1 MGFTGRVLQRL
12 VGRCCTR
19 PWLTVSL
26 GVLLAVLGY
35 GYAARSLALDTS
47 KFQLLPSNQP
57 WATLYQDYSRDFSQL
72 EDIVVAVQSPSVE
85 TSAAYAARL
94 ERELGVGE
102 LRSARVTYRI
112 DPRHLAEHGLLYL
125 PLDAVRGFFDTL
137 ASREDLL
144 STFAAAPSLDHLVE
158 GINQSTGDLFL
169 PRVFGADEERR
180 PVDTALLRDL
190 LGQMSERLDHPVY
203 RSPWQ
208 HLFAGRLSSAP
219 DAGYFLSEDRRLLYV
234 VVDFPGS
241 ASTLRSET
249 EAISALRRV
258 IAALRDEFPAV
269 TAGVTGAPALFS
281 DELATATRDTGAATV
296 LALVLTLAL
305 LLLAF
310 RRLLSSGLLLAALG
324 ISLGW
329 SLGIVTLTVHHL
341 NVFSMMFVSVV
352 VGIGIDYG
360 IYFLFRYDEERDRG
374 CEPSLAV
381 ARTAAR
387 SGPGIL
393 LGALTAAATFYLLT
407 ISNFRGIREFGF
419 VAGTAILLAFV
430 VTVTVVPA
438 LLVLTDRRRLV
449 PRLVLV
455 SGGSPKPAAR
465 GFLPTLRPVS
475 GALLVLVPTAIALW
489 AAPRVGFDYN
499 LLNLQAPDAESV
511 IWEKKIAAAAG
522 RSGFAALATAG
533 SVEELRAKQAAFER
547 LPSVADVQSALTL
560 LPARQ
565 EEKLALLGRVAAI
578 VDDVVVGAPPRLD
591 VDALIEALASLHRR
605 LEQASDPTA
614 AIASTLLRQLRERD
628 RRLTEI
634 ALTDFQGR
642 LASDFS
648 EHWERLRQAVR
659 PGPVTVAA
667 LPDVLQR
674 KFVGATGRL
683 LMQIHS
689 REDIWERPGA
699 TRFVEQLRSIDPD
712 VTGQPVVAYESMRMM
727 ERACRHGMVYAFVL
741 VAGIAALMIRRLRE
755 TMIAM
760 VPLLLGTLWTVG
772 VMHLSGLRFDLVN
785 VWALPL
791 IIGSAAE
798 YGVNMVLRALEARAD
813 GGPLLPRSTVL
824 GVAFNGLT
832 TMAGFGSLLLA
843 HHHGVW
849 GLGLLLVI
857 GTAVTLTASLVVL
870 PVLLRLSVAPSSAT
884 ATADEPIVV
893 PALPHAS

>member
-57 WATLYQDYSRDFSQL
+57 WATLYQDYSRDFAQL

-94 ERELGVGE
+94 ERELRVGE

-137 ASREDLL
+137 ASQEDLL
-144 STFAAAPSLDHLVE
+144 TTFAAAPSLDHLVE

-258 IAALRDEFPAV
+258 ITALRAEFPAV

-360 IYFLFRYDEERDRG
+360 IYFLFRYDEERG

-455 SGGSPKPAAR
+455 SGGSPKSVAR

-511 IWEKKIAAAAG
+511 VWEKKIAAAAG

-614 AIASTLLRQLRERD
+614 AIASTLLGQLREGD

-699 TRFVEQLRSIDPD
+699 TRFVEQLRSVDPD

-870 PVLLRLSVAPSSAT
+870 PVLLRLSVAPSST
-884 ATADEPIVV
+884 VTADEPIVV